1 MKPFPLRLGPIVI
14 SLLLLLVA
22 ALAEGFAPKAIENTV
37 THFFVL
43 VVLVVGVGI
52 YVGNTGII
60 SFGHTA
66 FMGIGAYLTAILV
79 MPAARKGSLLP
90 NLPDLLA
97 DVTLSPVATACVV
110 FLVVG
115 ALGLVIGLM
124 FARLGGA
131 SASIATIGLLIIVH
145 SLLVGGTTFTR
156 GAQAIYGVPKV
167 VSPFI
172 ASIAAIITV
181 IAADW
186 FKFSRWGL
194 MIRAVRDDEAAA
206 AASGISISKCRAL
219 VFGLSVAFTAL
230 GGVLFA
236 MSVGVFS
243 PKEFYFTLTFS
254 VLAMLIVGG
263 GASTSG
269 AVLGTVVIVLLTEAL
284 RRIEPGVSLGSI
296 SLPAMFGLTTIG
308 TSLALI
314 LTLYK
319 RPNGLFGLHELTDV
333 LPFKSKRPLYKRR
346 VILTPATPSKSGLA
360 VAGLTKIYGGVTAL
374 DDVTLTLER
383 GEILGLIGP
392 NGSGKSTFLSCASG
406 IQTFDKGS
414 VSVDGVAMVQANPAA
429 FAHAGLGRT
438 FQNIRLFDGL
448 SVEENIAAAL
458 VSVPAGEGSPTTSD
472 ILERMK
478 LADVAT
484 HNAVSLSYG
493 QQRRLEIARALALCP
508 RYLLLDE
515 PAAGMNSTET
525 DELADLICSL
535 RDEDG
540 LGILLVD
547 HDLPMILRLS
557 NRVAVLNEG
566 HLIAVGT
573 PDDIRENPKVTA
585 AYFGDRKDRA

>member
-1 MKPFPLRLGPIVI
+1 MKPFPLRLGPIAI

-22 ALAEGFAPKAIENTV
+22 ALTEGFAPKAIENTV
-37 THFFVL
+37 TNFFVL

-79 MPAARKGSLLP
+79 MPVARKGALLT

-97 DVTLSPVATACVV
+97 DMVLSPILAAVVV

-115 ALGLVIGLM
+115 ALGLAIGWL

-145 SLLVGGTTFTR
+145 SLLVGDTTFTR

-167 VSPFI
+167 VGPF
-172 ASIAAIITV
+172 AAAIAAIVTV

-194 MIRAVRDDEAAA
+194 MMRAVRDDEAAA
-206 AASGISISKCRAL
+206 AASGISIKKSRAI

-284 RRIEPGVSLGSI
+284 RRVEPGVSVGPVK
-296 SLPAMFGLTTIG
+296 LPAMFGLTTIG

-314 LTLYK
+314 LTLYM
-319 RPNGLFGLHELTDV
+319 RPNGLFGLHELTDI
-333 LPFKSKRPLYKRR
+333 LPFRSKRPSYKRS
-346 VILTPATPSKSGLA
+346 VKSVAAKASKRGLA
-360 VAGLTKIYGGVTAL
+360 VSGLTKIYGGVTAL
-374 DDVTLTLER
+374 DDVTLTLEP

-406 IQTFDKGS
+406 IQAFDKGD
-414 VSVDGVAMVQANPAA
+414 VSIDGITMVQANPAA
-429 FAHAGLGRT
+429 FAHVGLGRT

-448 SVEENIAAAL
+448 SVEENVAAAL
-458 VSVPAGEGSPTTSD
+458 VSVPAAEGSPTVAE
-472 ILERMK
+472 ILARMK
-478 LADVAT
+478 LSDVAT
-484 HNAVSLSYG
+484 QNAVSLSYG

-515 PAAGMNSTET
+515 PAAGMNTTET
-525 DELADLICSL
+525 DELAGLICSL

-540 LGILLVD
+540 LGVLLVD

-585 AYFGDRKDRA
+585 AYFGDRKDRS